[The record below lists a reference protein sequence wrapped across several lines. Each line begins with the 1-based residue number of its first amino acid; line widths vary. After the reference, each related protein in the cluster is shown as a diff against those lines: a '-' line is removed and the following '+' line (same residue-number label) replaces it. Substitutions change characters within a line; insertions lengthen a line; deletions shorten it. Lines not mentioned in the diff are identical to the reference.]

1 MWVGDWVEFNVVIC
15 EFDLFFKVIDVDL
28 FGVMCY
34 KCGVY
39 GYWLR
44 NCFEN
49 GIGDGDLFGV

>member
-1 MWVGDWVEFNVVIC
+1 MIC